1 MCDRPPAGGV
11 HIYPP
16 DHPHTRALVLR
27 AHLRGAH
34 TVLGVSVETFRNLA
48 ILVTVLVVVGVGLLW
63 WSTSRRRSGWG
74 PRMDWRDR
82 LHLVRSSLRRRRAG
96 ATQHV
101 VTAESAAATLSSGV
115 SEQEADIVTG
125 KADPTRQVCLGAIIP
140 NTPLAVEVERSR
152 EWARRA
158 IRGER
163 KIEDPANRYQD
174 LRRHSDDLLAAYSP
188 VGLSTLVV
196 GPSGTGKSSGV
207 IIPATLTCGTS
218 SMLNL
223 SVKRDVCEITYKQR
237 SLVARRWNE
246 TKKPEWP
253 TAFCVVFDPSGPENL
268 PPVLAGAHV
277 YWSPLTLIL
286 KDTREDLQ
294 TAKNLATSMVDAAG
308 SDSGSHRSDTE
319 SFWRNSAARLLSRVM
334 YAVVATKGQKACM
347 WDVCQVISALSAT
360 GRAEALEEA
369 LSQHILDLETTLGD
383 KAEESAR
390 LRTARTCLDTLG
402 ETAQHLERNAGGQVS
417 GVLGNLQNALECF
430 EDSALGRHPAGK
442 QTVPFDDLLESW
454 STLYLTADG
463 TSGKVFRPVLAALTD
478 ALLDY
483 ASVKAGKSEGGK
495 LLVPMVACLDELTNL
510 SAMDSQKLVR
520 LISTARG
527 YNISVILAFQDL
539 SQLTARFGDA
549 VTRTIVSNTHARI
562 FLPKNGDSETAKTAE
577 TMFGN
582 RLAPSWTMSFTPSS
596 KAKSVSHSYGDAGGK
611 STGYSLNPE
620 TFSESLTLREEPI
633 LPAHRLAA
641 STSMEAW
648 AWVSGFTYHLLQR
661 RWYEYPLYKKLAEG
675 TIVSTDLCSDDMST
689 TLDELSPDVVSEAA
703 RRRIHVLNAP
713 DAIAPRR
720 SPGTYGQQRRA
731 DQVVGAPEVPAP
743 QVVQDP
749 PPARPVARRPV
760 PPVAEWLQ

>member
-1 MCDRPPAGGV
+1 V
-11 HIYPP
+11 H
-16 DHPHTRALVLR
+16 ALR

-34 TVLGVSVETFRNLA
+34 MVLGVTVETFRNLA
-48 ILVTVLVVVGVGLLW
+48 MAATVLVVFVVGLLW
-63 WSTSRRRSGWG
+63 WSSSRRNRGWS

-82 LHLVRSSLRRRRAG
+82 WYLLMSTLRRRRTP
-96 ATQHV
+96 ATQHTV
-101 VTAESAAATLSSGV
+101 ASDSAAATLSSGV
-115 SEQEADIVTG
+115 SQQEADIITG

-152 EWARRA
+152 EWMRRA

-237 SLVARRWNE
+237 HLVARRWNE
-246 TKKPEWP
+246 TKSPQWP
-253 TAFCVVFDPSGPENL
+253 AAFCVVFDPSGPENL
-268 PPVLAGAHV
+268 PPALAGGHV

-308 SDSGSHRSDTE
+308 SDSGAHRSDTE

-334 YAVVATKGQKACM
+334 WAVVATKRDRACM
-347 WDVCQVISALSAT
+347 WDVCEVISSLSAA

-369 LSQHILDLETTLGD
+369 LSQHILNLETTLGD
-383 KAEESAR
+383 KAEESAK

-402 ETAQHLERNAGGQVS
+402 EIAQHLERNAGGQVS

-430 EDSALGRHPAGK
+430 EDSALGRHPAGR
-442 QTVPFDDLLESW
+442 QTVPFDDLLETW

-495 LLVPMVACLDELTNL
+495 LRVPMVACLDELTNL

-549 VTRTIVSNTHARI
+549 VTRTIVSNTHGRI

-596 KAKSVSHSYGDAGGK
+596 KAKSVSHSYGEAGGK
-611 STGYSLNPE
+611 STGYSVNPE

-661 RWYEYPLYKKLAEG
+661 RWYEYPLYKQLAEG
-675 TIVSTDLCSDDMST
+675 TIVSTDLCSDEIST

-703 RRRIHVLNAP
+703 RRRINAVTGA

-720 SPGTYGQQRRA
+720 AAGTYSQPRRA
-731 DQVVGAPEVPAP
+731 DQVVGTQQTAAAAAAAAQPQAP
-743 QVVQDP
+743 
-749 PPARPVARRPV
+749 PVARRPV
-760 PPVAEWLQ
+760 PTVAKWLQ